1 VCKAVV
7 DELLDGDVDRVARY
21 QVRFVGVVY
30 PGETVVTSM
39 WDETDRIILSA
50 TTAERGAPV
59 LSNAALW
66 VR

>member
-1 VCKAVV
+1 
-7 DELLDGDVDRVARY
+7 
-21 QVRFVGVVY
+21 VY

-39 WDETDRIILSA
+39 WGETDRIILSA

-66 VR
+66 IR